1 MVHPKV
7 ADSLIQLALDQ
18 MDNSVEEII
27 KIYEEALNEIK
38 GIAHVSEGRAAAF
51 YGMLAENALKKAKE
65 LNTQSVDTLTHI

>member
-1 MVHPKV
+1 M
-7 ADSLIQLALDQ
+7 DS
-18 MDNSVEEII
+18 NVEEII

-65 LNTQSVDTLTHI
+65 LNTQPVDTI

>member
-1 MVHPKV
+1 
-7 ADSLIQLALDQ
+7 

-27 KIYEEALNEIK
+27 KIYEEALEEIK

-65 LNTQSVDTLTHI
+65 QIYNLLTRYNIFSILAS

>member
-1 MVHPKV
+1 
-7 ADSLIQLALDQ
+7 
-18 MDNSVEEII
+18 MDNSTEEII
-27 KIYEEALNEIK
+27 KIYEDALEEIK

>member
-1 MVHPKV
+1 
-7 ADSLIQLALDQ
+7 

-27 KIYEEALNEIK
+27 KIYEEALEEIK

-65 LNTQSVDTLTHI
+65 LNIQPVDTI

>member
-1 MVHPKV
+1 MVHLKV

-38 GIAHVSEGRAAAF
+38 GIADVSEGRAAAF